1 MKHGNKT
8 EAYIGAKPRKQ
19 QQKKKKEEKNQ
30 RKQNKMKT
38 QQREPTE
45 TTGLLI
51 NLCNNYLVSTLGH
64 PKKLDEDDLIQIINH
79 MAMTGSAADS
89 HRRTEVINSGKNLH
103 DLTKEHLHSFREVN
117 CLQGYSSSVGVVL
130 YN

>member
-51 NLCNNYLVSTLGH
+51 NLCNNYLV
-64 PKKLDEDDLIQIINH
+64 PP
-79 MAMTGSAADS
+79 
-89 HRRTEVINSGKNLH
+89 
-103 DLTKEHLHSFREVN
+103 
-117 CLQGYSSSVGVVL
+117 
-130 YN
+130 

>member
-1 MKHGNKT
+1 MLTKQKHILKLNR
-8 EAYIGAKPRKQ
+8 ENNNNN
-19 QQKKKKEEKNQ
+19 KKKKKNQ

-64 PKKLDEDDLIQIINH
+64 PKKLDEDDFIQIINN
-79 MAMTGSAADS
+79 MEQFYT
-89 HRRTEVINSGKNLH
+89 I
-103 DLTKEHLHSFREVN
+103 KEFHHSI
-117 CLQGYSSSVGVVL
+117 
-130 YN
+130 